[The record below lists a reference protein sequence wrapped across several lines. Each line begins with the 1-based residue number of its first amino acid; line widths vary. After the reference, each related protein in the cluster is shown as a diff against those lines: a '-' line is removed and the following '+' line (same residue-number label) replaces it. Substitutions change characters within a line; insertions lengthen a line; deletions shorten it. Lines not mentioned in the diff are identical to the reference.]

1 MTLKL
6 QNTMKLWDKGT
17 ATEKKVEIFTV
28 GNDRELDRVLAKYDV
43 LGSLAHGKMLS
54 KVGIISSNELSAL
67 EKALKKILKEIDN
80 NGFEIAAEF
89 EDVHSQ
95 VEYLLTNA
103 IGDTGKKI
111 HTGRSRNDQVLV
123 DVKMFLRDEIKEIT
137 HLTHQLFTT
146 LLNLSDQYK
155 DIIIPGYTHLQ
166 IAMPSSFGLWF
177 GAYAEAFTDDL
188 RMLEAAYEMVNQ
200 NPLGSAAGYG
210 SSFPLDREMTTKLLG
225 FKNMHYNVV
234 NAQMA
239 RGKTEKFMAFG
250 IAALGATL
258 SKLAMDACLY
268 NSQNFGFIS
277 FPDQF
282 TTGSSIMP
290 HKKNPDVFEL
300 IRGKCNKIQAL
311 PLEITMIINNLPSGY
326 HREFQILKDALFP
339 ALEEL
344 KSCLQ
349 LANLMLENVK
359 VNKEVV
365 NNKLYDYIYSVEVVH
380 QEVAKGLSFR
390 DAYKKVGQVIES
402 GEYVPDKTIH
412 HTHEGSIGNLCNDK
426 IKEKMDQ
433 VLASFCFEEYEEAL
447 KNLIK

>member
-1 MTLKL
+1 
-6 QNTMKLWDKGT
+6 MKLWDKGT

-28 GNDRELDRVLAKYDV
+28 GNDRELDKVLAKYDV
-43 LGSLAHGKMLS
+43 LGSLAHGKMLA
-54 KVGIISSNELSAL
+54 KVGILSTDELGAL
-67 EKALKKILKEIDN
+67 EQALKNILKEIEAD
-80 NGFEIAAEF
+80 GFEIAADF

-95 VEYLLTNA
+95 VEFLLTQA

-123 DVKMFLRDEIKEIT
+123 DVKMYLRDEIKEIT
-137 HLTHQLFTT
+137 HLTHQLFDT
-146 LLNLSDQYK
+146 LLILSDKHK
-155 DIIIPGYTHLQ
+155 DIVIPGYTHLQ

-177 GAYAEAFTDDL
+177 GAYAEALTDDL
-188 RMLEAAYEMVNQ
+188 KMLEAAYEMVNQ

-210 SSFPLDREMTTKLLG
+210 SSFPLDRQMTTELLG
-225 FKNMHYNVV
+225 FKTMHYNVV

-250 IAALGATL
+250 ISALAATL

-268 NSQNFGFIS
+268 NSQNFAFIS

-311 PLEITMIINNLPSGY
+311 PLDITMIINNLPSGY
-326 HREFQILKDALFP
+326 HREFQILKESLFP
-339 ALEEL
+339 AIETL

-359 VNKEVV
+359 VNAEVIHD
-365 NNKLYDYIYSVEVVH
+365 NKYDYIYSVEAVH
-380 QEVAKGLSFR
+380 HEIAAGLSFR
-390 DAYKKVGQVIES
+390 DAYRKVGQVIEN
-402 GEYVPDKTIH
+402 GEYTPDKTIK

-426 IKEKMDQ
+426 IREKMENT
-433 VLASFCFEEYEEAL
+433 LALFNFDFYEEAL
-447 KNLIK
+447 QKLVY